1 MGSGADSDLDLNKLV
16 PISLCGV
23 MEACLVCFVA
33 ACILERNVMHVF
45 DEYVADQVYQH
56 HDWHESG
63 LWEFLNST
71 RKDPQTCHLLKP
83 ICGVLETMGVEVS
96 QCKLQECRQP
106 SHEGDM
112 SKRSRCHHVASREV
126 CSQERRDL

>member
-1 MGSGADSDLDLNKLV
+1 MGSGADFDLDLNKLV
-16 PISLCGV
+16 LISLCGV

-63 LWEFLNST
+63 FWEFLNST

-83 ICGVLETMGVEVS
+83 ICGVLENGS
-96 QCKLQECRQP
+96 
-106 SHEGDM
+106 
-112 SKRSRCHHVASREV
+112 RSVKV
-126 CSQERRDL
+126 

>member
-1 MGSGADSDLDLNKLV
+1 MGSGADFDLDLNKLV

-56 HDWHESG
+56 HDRPDLSLSRLWHESG

-83 ICGVLETMGVEVS
+83 ICVVLETMGVEVS
-96 QCKLQECRQP
+96 KCKLHGCRQP
-106 SHEGDM
+106 NQEG
-112 SKRSRCHHVASREV
+112 
-126 CSQERRDL
+126 